1 MNIVLEGDI
10 GWEITPNN
18 LRNELAGKGDV
29 EIDLTSFGGAV
40 FDGID
45 CFNIINEHKGFV
57 TINIGSIAASSA
69 GWLLMAANKVRV
81 HKNSSWMK
89 HPVQNG
95 AWGTSD
101 ELRIAADIADGLEG
115 IIIDIF
121 NDYGLDKSEQ
131 NLTEKWIFGGQ
142 NMIDYGIADELIEDD
157 DETIIDSAFE
167 NKIKAKVSATSN
179 KVEQHYAENKSD
191 FFTKGKNFLNLVEKK
206 PKFINNTKPPVHK
219 QELNSMNLEQFK
231 NEHPDVYAQAVKLGV
246 TKEKNRVEAF
256 LNFIDI
262 SPEEVR
268 KSIEAGNE
276 FGSKDH
282 AAFSRL
288 SLNKASVEN
297 LKDDSADDIDT
308 DDHKDDKKP
317 EDKKDGE
324 MSDEAKNLALK
335 LKNKYDKKAVK

>member
-1 MNIVLEGDI
+1 MKIVLEGDI
-10 GWEITPNN
+10 GWEITPTL

-29 EIDLTSFGGAV
+29 EIDLTSFGGGV

-95 AWGTSD
+95 AWGTSE
-101 ELRIAADIADGLEG
+101 ELRLVADISDGLSG

-121 NDYGLDKSEQ
+121 SDYGLDESEQ

-142 NMIDYGIADELIEDD
+142 NMIDYGIADELIDD
-157 DETIIDSAFE
+157 DDDTIIDDAFQ

-219 QELNSMNLEQFK
+219 QEYKTMNLEQLK

-246 TKEKNRVEAF
+246 TSEKNRVEAF

-262 SPEEVR
+262 SPEEVK

-276 FGSKDH
+276 FGSKDM
-282 AAFSRL
+282 ANFARL
-288 SLNKASVEN
+288 SMNKTSVQN
-297 LKDDSADDIDT
+297 LEDDSTGDIET
-308 DDHKDDKKP
+308 DEVEKPAKKEEP
-317 EDKKDGE
+317 KEGE
-324 MSDEAKNLALK
+324 LSEEAKNLSKKIA
-335 LKNKYDKKAVK
+335 NKYSKKGAK